1 MRTQLTVTY
10 NVSRGKSQALS
21 PVFDNQNVYR
31 VGDRQSSAPQLSL
44 LTSWPSQ
51 FCQSYIQNF
60 GEESPPLYMSQPN
73 KISKVFSF
81 PPINS

>member
-1 MRTQLTVTY
+1 MIINHNCLAAWSVRNAQCTAGGKELVVRTQLTVTY

-44 LTSWPSQ
+44 LTS
-51 FCQSYIQNF
+51 
-60 GEESPPLYMSQPN
+60 
-73 KISKVFSF
+73 
-81 PPINS
+81 